1 METIRIGT
9 CVPGQATEK
18 LLPHFVRAGFECVAL
33 NFHMEFPEKD
43 LPTYWEKVRP
53 LLEGSPVKVSSI
65 GFYCN
70 ALENEGQ
77 RKTLEHFI
85 DNAHLFGTDVV
96 TTFAGALEGQPVE
109 KAIPRYKEVFG
120 ELARR
125 AEAKGVRL
133 AIENCPMDG
142 TWHKATCNIGFNPKA
157 WEMMFDAVPS
167 RAIGLEWEPA
177 HQMVQLIDP
186 LPQLEEW
193 ADRVYHIHGKDAT
206 LHWDRVR
213 KWGVFGAG
221 EFAESRTPGYGDTD
235 WRDVF
240 HILYSRGYVGDLVVE
255 GFHDPIF
262 KEEREWAGQLH
273 ALEYLKWCRGGT
285 EKSPW

>member
-109 KAIPRYKEVFG
+109 KADVYKRQEEHFDGGGHRPHLRRHGPPEAG
-120 ELARR
+120 EL
-125 AEAKGVRL
+125 
-133 AIENCPMDG
+133 
-142 TWHKATCNIGFNPKA
+142 
-157 WEMMFDAVPS
+157 
-167 RAIGLEWEPA
+167 
-177 HQMVQLIDP
+177 
-186 LPQLEEW
+186 
-193 ADRVYHIHGKDAT
+193 
-206 LHWDRVR
+206 
-213 KWGVFGAG
+213 
-221 EFAESRTPGYGDTD
+221 
-235 WRDVF
+235 
-240 HILYSRGYVGDLVVE
+240 
-255 GFHDPIF
+255 
-262 KEEREWAGQLH
+262 
-273 ALEYLKWCRGGT
+273 
-285 EKSPW
+285 

>member
-109 KAIPRYKEVFG
+109 TAIPRYKEVFG

-125 AEAKGVRL
+125 AEAKGLQVNRNKCHVIDL
-133 AIENCPMDG
+133 DKPFRFCKAKFQILPSGRIITHGCRDG
-142 TWHKATCNIGFNPKA
+142 MK
-157 WEMMFDAVPS
+157 
-167 RAIGLEWEPA
+167 RA
-177 HQMVQLIDP
+177 
-186 LPQLEEW
+186 
-193 ADRVYHIHGKDAT
+193 R
-206 LHWDRVR
+206 R
-213 KWGVFGAG
+213 KMRYFRKQVDAG
-221 EFAESRTPGYGDTD
+221 EKTVEQVAEWLKGPIAYYEQFNDHGRVLKL
-235 WRDVF
+235 RR
-240 HILYSRGYVGDLVVE
+240 LYYALFIKGR
-255 GFHDPIF
+255 
-262 KEEREWAGQLH
+262 KTEEVKPCIG
-273 ALEYLKWCRGGT
+273 
-285 EKSPW
+285 S

>member
-96 TTFAGALEGQPVE
+96 TTFAG
-109 KAIPRYKEVFG
+109 
-120 ELARR
+120 
-125 AEAKGVRL
+125 
-133 AIENCPMDG
+133 
-142 TWHKATCNIGFNPKA
+142 
-157 WEMMFDAVPS
+157 
-167 RAIGLEWEPA
+167 
-177 HQMVQLIDP
+177 
-186 LPQLEEW
+186 
-193 ADRVYHIHGKDAT
+193 
-206 LHWDRVR
+206 
-213 KWGVFGAG
+213 
-221 EFAESRTPGYGDTD
+221 
-235 WRDVF
+235 
-240 HILYSRGYVGDLVVE
+240 DL
-255 GFHDPIF
+255 
-262 KEEREWAGQLH
+262 
-273 ALEYLKWCRGGT
+273 
-285 EKSPW
+285 

>member
-213 KWGVFGAG
+213 KWNPGRRAT
-221 EFAESRTPGYGDTD
+221 ATPT
-235 WRDVF
+235 
-240 HILYSRGYVGDLVVE
+240 
-255 GFHDPIF
+255 
-262 KEEREWAGQLH
+262 
-273 ALEYLKWCRGGT
+273 GGT
-285 EKSPW
+285 CSTSSIPGAMWATWWWRASTTPSLRRSGNGRGSCTPWNT

>member
-125 AEAKGVRL
+125 AL
-133 AIENCPMDG
+133 
-142 TWHKATCNIGFNPKA
+142 
-157 WEMMFDAVPS
+157 
-167 RAIGLEWEPA
+167 
-177 HQMVQLIDP
+177 
-186 LPQLEEW
+186 
-193 ADRVYHIHGKDAT
+193 GK
-206 LHWDRVR
+206 
-213 KWGVFGAG
+213 
-221 EFAESRTPGYGDTD
+221 
-235 WRDVF
+235 
-240 HILYSRGYVGDLVVE
+240 
-255 GFHDPIF
+255 
-262 KEEREWAGQLH
+262 
-273 ALEYLKWCRGGT
+273 
-285 EKSPW
+285 EKSEK

>member
-1 METIRIGT
+1 MRTAPWTAPGT
-9 CVPGQATEK
+9 
-18 LLPHFVRAGFECVAL
+18 R
-33 NFHMEFPEKD
+33 
-43 LPTYWEKVRP
+43 
-53 LLEGSPVKVSSI
+53 
-65 GFYCN
+65 
-70 ALENEGQ
+70 
-77 RKTLEHFI
+77 
-85 DNAHLFGTDVV
+85 
-96 TTFAGALEGQPVE
+96 
-109 KAIPRYKEVFG
+109 
-120 ELARR
+120 
-125 AEAKGVRL
+125 
-133 AIENCPMDG
+133 
-142 TWHKATCNIGFNPKA
+142 ATCNIGFNPKA

-186 LPQLEEW
+186 LPPAGGV

-262 KEEREWAGQLH
+262 KEEREWAG
-273 ALEYLKWCRGGT
+273 AAARPGILEMVPGRHRGI
-285 EKSPW
+285 PW

>member
-1 METIRIGT
+1 M
-9 CVPGQATEK
+9 
-18 LLPHFVRAGFECVAL
+18 
-33 NFHMEFPEKD
+33 
-43 LPTYWEKVRP
+43 
-53 LLEGSPVKVSSI
+53 
-65 GFYCN
+65 
-70 ALENEGQ
+70 
-77 RKTLEHFI
+77 
-85 DNAHLFGTDVV
+85 
-96 TTFAGALEGQPVE
+96 
-109 KAIPRYKEVFG
+109 
-120 ELARR
+120 
-125 AEAKGVRL
+125 RL

-186 LPQLEEW
+186 LPPLEEW

-240 HILYSRGYVGDLVVE
+240 HILYSRGYVGALVVE
-255 GFHDPIF
+255 AFHDPIF
-262 KEEREWAGQLH
+262 KDEREWAGQLH

-285 EKSPW
+285 EESPW

>member
-53 LLEGSPVKVSSI
+53 LLEGSP
-65 GFYCN
+65 G
-70 ALENEGQ
+70 EGVLHRLLLQ
-77 RKTLEHFI
+77 RPGKRGPAQDL
-85 DNAHLFGTDVV
+85 
-96 TTFAGALEGQPVE
+96 GALYRQRPPVWHGCGDHFRRRPERGQPVE

-157 WEMMFDAVPS
+157 WEMMFRRGAQP
-167 RAIGLEWEPA
+167 G
-177 HQMVQLIDP
+177 
-186 LPQLEEW
+186 
-193 ADRVYHIHGKDAT
+193 
-206 LHWDRVR
+206 HWP
-213 KWGVFGAG
+213 GVGAG
-221 EFAESRTPGYGDTD
+221 PPDGAAHRPAAPAGGVGGPRVPHPRQGRHPPLGQGAQVGRLWRWGSSRNPGRRATATPT
-235 WRDVF
+235 
-240 HILYSRGYVGDLVVE
+240 
-255 GFHDPIF
+255 
-262 KEEREWAGQLH
+262 
-273 ALEYLKWCRGGT
+273 GGT
-285 EKSPW
+285 CSTSSIPGAMWATWWWRASTTPSLRRSGNGRGSCTPCNT

>member
-1 METIRIGT
+1 M
-9 CVPGQATEK
+9 
-18 LLPHFVRAGFECVAL
+18 
-33 NFHMEFPEKD
+33 
-43 LPTYWEKVRP
+43 
-53 LLEGSPVKVSSI
+53 
-65 GFYCN
+65 
-70 ALENEGQ
+70 
-77 RKTLEHFI
+77 
-85 DNAHLFGTDVV
+85 

-193 ADRVYHIHGKDAT
+193 ADRVYHIHGKGRHPPLGQGAQVGR
-206 LHWDRVR
+206 LWR
-213 KWGVFGAG
+213 WGVRGIPDAG
-221 EFAESRTPGYGDTD
+221 LRRHRLAGRVPHPLFPGLCG
-235 WRDVF
+235 R
-240 HILYSRGYVGDLVVE
+240 
-255 GFHDPIF
+255 P
-262 KEEREWAGQLH
+262 
-273 ALEYLKWCRGGT
+273 GGGGL
-285 EKSPW
+285 PRPHL